1 MKFKLL
7 RLGLIGEM
15 KEYESLLLKR
25 AKVLRYIG
33 GGKADIKQ

>member
-7 RLGLIGEM
+7 RLGLIAEM

-33 GGKADIKQ
+33 GNKEDLKQ